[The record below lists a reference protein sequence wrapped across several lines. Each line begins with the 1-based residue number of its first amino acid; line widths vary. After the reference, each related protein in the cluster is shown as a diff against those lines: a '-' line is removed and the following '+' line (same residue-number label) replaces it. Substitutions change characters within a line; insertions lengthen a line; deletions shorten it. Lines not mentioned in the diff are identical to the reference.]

1 MQVSQG
7 LAHLLLDQAPDAVI
21 FADREGVIRVWN
33 QAAESIFGFDAGS
46 ATGHN
51 LELIIPEQFR
61 AAHWAGFHRALADGA
76 TKYAGKALPTRS
88 QRKDGSTI
96 YVELS
101 FAIVHDESGAVIGA
115 LAHARDISER
125 WAQDREQ
132 RRRLRDL
139 EEQVRQT
146 DSKPQS
152 P

>member
-1 MQVSQG
+1 MQVSQD
-7 LAHLLLDQAPDAVI
+7 LAHLLLEQAPDAVI
-21 FADREGVIRVWN
+21 FADRDGVIRVWN
-33 QAAESIFGFDAGS
+33 RAAESIFGFDAES
-46 ATGHN
+46 VTGQN

-61 AAHWAGFHRALADGA
+61 ESHWAGFHRALAAGA

-88 QRKDGSTI
+88 QRKDGSTL

-101 FAIVHDESGAVIGA
+101 FAIVHDGSGAVIGA

-132 RRRLRDL
+132 RRRLREL

-146 DSKPQS
+146 DSTPQS